1 MARRPRSSGDFPAS
15 WEEAQLG
22 GLHPEKRPRTG
33 ECGEPVNGLSCSN
46 LGALDNVIIIDPS
59 DLETHFLGTVSH
71 EEVCE
76 VQEPSEDNCEL
87 QEPLEEACEL
97 QGLPE
102 EACDLHAPLD
112 EIAAELQ
119 EDQEEA
125 PALEDAQEEN
135 YQLFVLPGEV
145 YHVIILQE
153 DIYQIYYL
161 ELEASEHPTGHQPY
175 MSPDPGYQP
184 GLQLSAAGASGLHL
198 QGCLAEPSIW
208 APTPSP
214 QRSSSESYFSLQ
226 SQVQE
231 LLLNSVLRPLPP
243 SPSPSGPP
251 ELPKRPM
258 GPHPKARRRLFQE

>member
-1 MARRPRSSGDFPAS
+1 MERMARRPRSSGDFPAS

-76 VQEPSEDNCEL
+76 VQEPREDNCEL

-119 EDQEEA
+119 EDQEE
-125 PALEDAQEEN
+125 E
-135 YQLFVLPGEV
+135 
-145 YHVIILQE
+145 QE
-153 DIYQIYYL
+153 DVYQIYYL

-175 MSPDPGYQP
+175 MSPARGYQP

-258 GPHPKARRRLFQE
+258 GPHPKARRCLFQE